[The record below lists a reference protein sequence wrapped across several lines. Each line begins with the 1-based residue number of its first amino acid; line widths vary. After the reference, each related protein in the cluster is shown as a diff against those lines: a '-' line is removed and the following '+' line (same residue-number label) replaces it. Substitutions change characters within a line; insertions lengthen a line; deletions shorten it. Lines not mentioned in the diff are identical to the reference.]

1 MVLGLLTMGYKGSVK
16 KKSLCFTFTVWKKD
30 EPIQWDLTIKTTCV
44 KTMQFAKTFEN
55 EPRED
60 AKSRNITFLARKGSF
75 ENLTK
80 TGSVFKV
87 KEGEEWQQC
96 CSIA

>member
-1 MVLGLLTMGYKGSVK
+1 
-16 KKSLCFTFTVWKKD
+16 
-30 EPIQWDLTIKTTCV
+30 
-44 KTMQFAKTFEN
+44 MQFAKTFEN